1 MERIK
6 EAIARAKEKQ
16 SGASV
21 ARLRDPEMPAG
32 VDEIDIVE
40 SPIVYNETRVVDLDP
55 AHLEKNRII
64 TLDNED
70 PNSISFDILRT
81 QVLAKMEANN
91 WRTLAITSPTPECG
105 KTVVAIN
112 LAVSI
117 AKQTDYTALLVD
129 FDLRRPR
136 VAHYLGL
143 PDENTFA
150 DYLDDK
156 IEFADALVN
165 PSVPRFVVLPNHR
178 PIKKSTEILT
188 SRKIKKLVS
197 DLRDRYEKRIC
208 IFDLPPLKATDD
220 AIAFIPQVDCVLMI
234 VSSGETKPADVKE
247 CRRQLQ
253 SANLLGVV
261 LNKSEEVSKAYYY

>member
-16 SGASV
+16 AGSITDRGNT
-21 ARLRDPEMPAG
+21 ARK
-32 VDEIDIVE
+32 VIQNTDIVE
-40 SPIVYNETRVVDLDP
+40 GPIVYNQTRVVDLDM
-55 AHLEKNRII
+55 AHLERNRII

-91 WRTLAITSPTPECG
+91 WRTLAITSPTPGCG

-112 LAVSI
+112 LALSI

-129 FDLRRPR
+129 FDLRRPQ
-136 VAHYLGL
+136 VAAYLGL
-143 PDENTFA
+143 PKENSFA
-150 DYLDDK
+150 DYLDGK
-156 IEFADALVN
+156 IEFNDALVN
-165 PSVPRFVVLPNHR
+165 PGIPRFVVLPNRR
-178 PIKKSTEILT
+178 PVKNSTEVLT
-188 SRKIKKLVS
+188 SRKVKAIVE

-208 IFDLPPLKATDD
+208 IFDLPPLKSTDD
-220 AIAFIPQVDCVLMI
+220 AIAFLPQVDCVLMV
-234 VSSGETKPADVKE
+234 VSSGETTPGEVKD

-253 SANLLGVV
+253 SSNLLGVV
-261 LNKSEEVSKAYYY
+261 LNKSEEVAKTYYY

>member
-6 EAIARAKEKQ
+6 EAIAKAREKQ
-16 SGASV
+16 GGSDGRGSV
-21 ARLRDPEMPAG
+21 TKKLVRNS
-32 VDEIDIVE
+32 DIVE
-40 SPIVYNETRVVDLDP
+40 GPIVYNQTRVVDLDVS
-55 AHLEKNRII
+55 HMESNRII

-91 WRTLAITSPTPECG
+91 WRTLAITSPTPGCG

-112 LAVSI
+112 LALSI

-136 VAHYLGL
+136 VAAYLGL
-143 PDENTFA
+143 PKENNFA
-150 DYLDDK
+150 DYLDGK
-156 IEFADALVN
+156 IEFNDALVN
-165 PSVPRFVVLPNHR
+165 PGIPRFVVLPNRR
-178 PIKKSTEILT
+178 PVKNSTEVLT
-188 SRKIKKLVS
+188 SRKVKAIVE

-208 IFDLPPLKATDD
+208 IFDLPPLKTTDD
-220 AIAFIPQVDCVLMI
+220 AIAFIPQVDCVLMV
-234 VSSGETKPADVKE
+234 VSSGETKPAEVKE

-253 SANLLGVV
+253 SSNLLGVI
-261 LNKSEEVSKAYYY
+261 LNKSEDASKTYYY

>member
-6 EAIARAKEKQ
+6 EAIAKAKERQ
-16 SGASV
+16 SETEPVREKAPS
-21 ARLRDPEMPAG
+21 A
-32 VDEIDIVE
+32 VDFQAADVSDEKII
-40 SPIVYNETRVVDLDP
+40 YRETRVVDLDI

-112 LAVSI
+112 LALSI
-117 AKQTDYTALLVD
+117 AKQTDYTALLAD

-136 VAHYLGL
+136 IANYLGL
-143 PDENTFA
+143 PNENTFA
-150 DYLDDK
+150 DYFEDK
-156 IEFADALVN
+156 ISYNDVMVN
-165 PSVPRFVVLPNHR
+165 PGIPRFVVMPNHR
-178 PIKKSTEILT
+178 SIRNSTEILT
-188 SRKIKKLVS
+188 SRKVKAMVE
-197 DLRDRYEKRIC
+197 DLRDRYAKRIC
-208 IFDLPPLKATDD
+208 IFDLPPLQATDD
-220 AIAFIPQVDCVLMI
+220 AMAFIPQVDCVLMI
-234 VSSGETKPADVKE
+234 VASGETKPAEVKE

-253 SANLLGVV
+253 STNLLGVV
-261 LNKSEEVSKAYYY
+261 LNKVQEASSGYYY

>member
-1 MERIK
+1 VERIK

-16 SGASV
+16 AGSDSRSSV
-21 ARLRDPEMPAG
+21 AKKI
-32 VDEIDIVE
+32 VQNNDIVE
-40 SPIVYNETRVVDLDP
+40 GPIVYNQTRVVDLDV
-55 AHLEKNRII
+55 AHMESNRII

-91 WRTLAITSPTPECG
+91 WRTLAITSPTPACG

-112 LAVSI
+112 LALSI

-136 VAHYLGL
+136 VAAYLGL
-143 PDENTFA
+143 PKENSFS
-150 DYLDDK
+150 DYLDGK
-156 IEFADALVN
+156 IEFNDALVN
-165 PSVPRFVVLPNHR
+165 PGIPRFVVLPNWR
-178 PIKKSTEILT
+178 PVKNSTEVLT
-188 SRKIKKLVS
+188 SRKVKAIVE

-208 IFDLPPLKATDD
+208 IFDLPPLKTTDD
-220 AIAFIPQVDCVLMI
+220 AIAFIPQVDCVLMV
-234 VSSGETKPADVKE
+234 VSSGETKPAEVKE

-253 SANLLGVV
+253 SSNLLGVI
-261 LNKSEEVSKAYYY
+261 LNKSEEVAKTYYY

>member
-6 EAIARAKEKQ
+6 EAIAKAREKQ
-16 SGASV
+16 GGSEGRGSV
-21 ARLRDPEMPAG
+21 AKKI
-32 VDEIDIVE
+32 VQNSDIVE
-40 SPIVYNETRVVDLDP
+40 GPIVYNQTRVVDLDVS
-55 AHLEKNRII
+55 HMESNRII

-91 WRTLAITSPTPECG
+91 WRTLAITSPTPGCG

-112 LAVSI
+112 LALSI

-136 VAHYLGL
+136 VAAYLGL
-143 PDENTFA
+143 PKENSFS
-150 DYLDDK
+150 DYLDGK
-156 IEFADALVN
+156 IEFNDALVN
-165 PSVPRFVVLPNHR
+165 PGIPRFVVLPNRR
-178 PIKKSTEILT
+178 PVKNSTEVLT
-188 SRKIKKLVS
+188 SRKVKALVE

-208 IFDLPPLKATDD
+208 IFDLPPLKTTDD
-220 AIAFIPQVDCVLMI
+220 AIAFIPQVDCVLMV
-234 VSSGETKPADVKE
+234 VSSGETKPAEVKD

-253 SANLLGVV
+253 SSNLLGVV
-261 LNKSEEVSKAYYY
+261 LNKSEEVAKTYYY